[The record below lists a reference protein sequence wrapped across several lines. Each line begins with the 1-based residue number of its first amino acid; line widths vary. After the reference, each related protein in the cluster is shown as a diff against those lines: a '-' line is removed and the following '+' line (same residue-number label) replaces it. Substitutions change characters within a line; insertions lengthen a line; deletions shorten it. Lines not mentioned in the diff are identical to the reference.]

1 MRISS
6 SWGKTRGISAL
17 LVFCALILPT
27 MVIPNLA
34 KAADPIRIG
43 MSMALTGG
51 VAPAGKQVLAALQ
64 IWRDD
69 VNAKGGLLGRPVELV
84 FYDDQSN
91 PQNIPGIYTKLIE
104 VDKVELLIGPYATNM
119 VAPAISVL
127 MQYHKTTIGIL
138 ANAANSK
145 FHYDQYFSML
155 PTGPEPQ
162 KSFAFGF
169 FELAAAAKPR
179 PKTVAIVAAD
189 AEFAQN
195 AADGARQSIKEI
207 GGFELLSDQKY
218 PPTTTDYTPIMRAV
232 AALNPDIVYVAA
244 YPPDSVG
251 IIRAANEIGLT
262 PKMFGGTFIGLL
274 LTPIKAQLG
283 PLMNGIV
290 NNEVFLPGPAFTFP
304 GTLDLLSKYQAVA
317 KIQGLDPMGW
327 SYPPLGYAAGQV
339 LAEAVE
345 GAKTLDQVKLAAY
358 MHGHTFHTVVG
369 DIDFNKDGEWTKSRV
384 VFTQFQNVTSNS
396 MDQFKDTTHEVTVWP
411 DQYKSGTLIYPY
423 ADAKKP

>member
-1 MRISS
+1 MRIFSFL
-6 SWGKTRGISAL
+6 GRGLAAL
-17 LVFCALILPT
+17 LVVCALILPN
-27 MVIPNLA
+27 VA

-43 MSMALTGG
+43 LSVALTGG
-51 VAPAGKQVLAALQ
+51 VAPIGKQVLAALQ

-91 PQNIPGIYTKLIE
+91 PGNVPQLYTKLIE
-104 VDKVELLIGPYATNM
+104 VDKVDLLIGPYATNM
-119 VAPAISVL
+119 VAPSIPIL
-127 MQYHKTTIGIL
+127 MQYHKTSIGIL

-162 KSFAFGF
+162 KSFAYGF
-169 FELAAAAKPR
+169 FELAAAQKPR

-207 GGFELLSDQKY
+207 GGFETVMDQKY
-218 PPTTTDYTPIMRAV
+218 PPSTTDYSPVMHAV
-232 AALNPDIVYVAA
+232 QALNPDILYIAA

-251 IIRAANEIGLT
+251 IVRAANEIGLT

-274 LTPIKAQLG
+274 VTPIKIQLG

-290 NNEVFLPGPAFTFP
+290 NNEVFLPAKSLTFP
-304 GTLDLLSKYQAVA
+304 GTNELLAKYQAGA
-317 KIQGLDPMGW
+317 QSQGIDPMGW
-327 SYPPLGYAAGQV
+327 AFVPIAYAAGQT
-339 LAEAVE
+339 LAQAVE
-345 GAKTLDQVKLAAY
+345 GTKGTDQKAIAAY
-358 MHGHTFHTVVG
+358 LHSHTVHTVVG
-369 DIDFNKDGEWTKSRV
+369 DVAFGKDGEWAKSRV
-384 VFTQFQNVTSNS
+384 FFTQFQHITGNS
-396 MDQFKDTTHEVTVWP
+396 LDQFRDTTHEVVVWP
-411 DQYKSGTLIYPY
+411 NDYKTGNMIYPY
-423 ADAKKP
+423 GDAKKP

>member
-1 MRISS
+1 MRIAS
-6 SWGKTRGISAL
+6 SWSIARAVSAL
-17 LVFCALILPT
+17 LVFSALIVPT
-27 MVIPNLA
+27 VV
-34 KAADPIRIG
+34 KAADPVRVG
-43 MSMALTGG
+43 FTMALTGG

-91 PQNIPGIYTKLIE
+91 PQNIPGLYTKLIE
-104 VDKVELLIGPYATNM
+104 VDKVDLLIGPYATNM
-119 VAPAISVL
+119 VAPTIPIL
-127 MQYHKTTIGIL
+127 MQYHKTTVGIL

-145 FHYDQYFSML
+145 FHYNQYLSML

-162 KSFAFGF
+162 KSFSYGF
-169 FELAAAAKPR
+169 FQLAAAAKPR

-195 AADGARQSIKEI
+195 AADGARQAIKETS
-207 GGFELLSDQKY
+207 GFELVLDQKY
-218 PPTTTDYTPIMRAV
+218 PPTTTDYAPIMQAV
-232 AALNPDIVYVAA
+232 KALNPDIVYVAA

-251 IIRAANEIGLT
+251 IVRAANEIGLT

-304 GTLDLLSKYQAVA
+304 GTLELLEKYRAVA
-317 KIQGLDPMGW
+317 KAQGLDPMGW
-327 SYPPLGYAAGQV
+327 SYPPLGYAAAQV
-339 LAEAVE
+339 LAQAVE

-358 MHGHTFHTVVG
+358 MHDHTFHTVVG
-369 DIDFNKDGEWTKSRV
+369 DVTFGKDGEWTKSRV
-384 VFTQFQNVTSNS
+384 VFTQFQHVKDNS
-396 MDQFKDTTHEVTVWP
+396 VDQFKDTTNEVIVWP
-411 DQYKSGTLIYPY
+411 DQYKAGTMVYPY
-423 ADAKKP
+423 AEAKKP